1 MFPAAA
7 LTIICA
13 GGVYSAIGANISP
26 SDASYQVKL
35 VRPKAIITSEK
46 QYEAAKKTCE
56 LSGVPLSKIYIL
68 NSKKGHHDIYNGES
82 GISLIRNKQL
92 EWERISDRSIL
103 TSRTACILFTSGT
116 SGYPKY
122 PPTCTLL
129 TSGASS

>member
-68 NSKKGHHDIYNGES
+68 NSKKGHHDIYNANLGF
-82 GISLIRNKQL
+82 R
-92 EWERISDRSIL
+92 
-103 TSRTACILFTSGT
+103 
-116 SGYPKY
+116 
-122 PPTCTLL
+122 
-129 TSGASS
+129 